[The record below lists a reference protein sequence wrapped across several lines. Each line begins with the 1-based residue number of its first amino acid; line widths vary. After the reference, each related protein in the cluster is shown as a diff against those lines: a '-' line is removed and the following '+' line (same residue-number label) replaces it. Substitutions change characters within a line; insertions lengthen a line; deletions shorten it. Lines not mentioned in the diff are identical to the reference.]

1 MSLKKAALWIT
12 LLAIVLKLSGF
23 LRESIIAR
31 QFGANEYTDGY
42 LLAFSFITLV
52 VAMISGGFN
61 NVFLPLYIQRMKDN
75 PDETEQS
82 ANGILNFTVLLFL
95 GITAVGYFLVPYFV
109 PFIFGNMTL
118 ETEEIAVSITQ
129 FFFLFISAIA
139 LNGILDSYL
148 QGRRTYVPA
157 QISKLLSTLMGAVF
171 ALLFSQY
178 WGIHSLAYG
187 FIFGTLLGICVQFYY
202 LIKKGY
208 RWRPTL
214 KINKE
219 FRKAFIILLIP
230 SLLNAVVG
238 QVNMFINKAFASDTI
253 QGAVTYLNNASLLVS
268 IPHTIYGTT
277 IATIIFTLL
286 SERVD
291 NKKRFQETVFMGMQ
305 ISLVTLMPIAAGL
318 FLVGQEAIS
327 FVFERGKFT
336 EADTYNTYLALMFYL
351 PIIITQGLQYIVSKS
366 MYAQG
371 KTAIVFRISVTTIAL
386 NIFLNWLLVKPFG
399 YPGLALSSA
408 FVSLYYLTMTIIFV
422 YKDFPVAERVKLLK
436 LIVKVLIP
444 TFIMVVPIYLL
455 KTFIPIS
462 KLYSLWQLAIIIPI
476 GVVLYLIGLFIF
488 YREAFNELFKV
499 IKSKAKKAK

>member
-1 MSLKKAALWIT
+1 
-12 LLAIVLKLSGF
+12 
-23 LRESIIAR
+23 
-31 QFGANEYTDGY
+31 
-42 LLAFSFITLV
+42 
-52 VAMISGGFN
+52 
-61 NVFLPLYIQRMKDN
+61 
-75 PDETEQS
+75 
-82 ANGILNFTVLLFL
+82 
-95 GITAVGYFLVPYFV
+95 
-109 PFIFGNMTL
+109 
-118 ETEEIAVSITQ
+118 
-129 FFFLFISAIA
+129 
-139 LNGILDSYL
+139 
-148 QGRRTYVPA
+148 
-157 QISKLLSTLMGAVF
+157 
-171 ALLFSQY
+171 
-178 WGIHSLAYG
+178 
-187 FIFGTLLGICVQFYY
+187 
-202 LIKKGY
+202 
-208 RWRPTL
+208 
-214 KINKE
+214 
-219 FRKAFIILLIP
+219 
-230 SLLNAVVG
+230 
-238 QVNMFINKAFASDTI
+238 
-253 QGAVTYLNNASLLVS
+253 
-268 IPHTIYGTT
+268 
-277 IATIIFTLL
+277 
-286 SERVD
+286 
-291 NKKRFQETVFMGMQ
+291 
-305 ISLVTLMPIAAGL
+305 MPIAAGL